1 MIFDANDPRLTAYA
15 LDEVDSAERAE
26 IEQLL
31 ADCQEARTHVSEI
44 RQTAQ
49 WLTQELQKE
58 QETVSTLGMA
68 NHLVIEQALSSPLP
82 TVTSR
87 PWWRKPYR
95 LLATAATLLIC
106 GTVGLL
112 TWSAH
117 QMLYYPR
124 VEYSAVKPRQPQAQH
139 SSTIA
144 SSDDLGNKD
153 LLARST
159 TAVESEDTTHNP
171 AEHQD
176 KRLGLDSS
184 QTHLRRVVANDQS
197 RSLAEMQKVQVL
209 SDAAGVPERLVERA
223 AKSKLV
229 ASLEQKV
236 ADSSTPPQPSSYAM
250 GRSQARNARSGMLGG
265 MAGGMANGSGR
276 EALALRASGVSR
288 QMEASNPATA
298 NSRGVAGSASLAS
311 RPMAAGKPDYG
322 AYYRVAPEGQQI
334 PSYGKKVDSNAMFS
348 KQGVDNAAQNNNGAA
363 TVPGSSTPASGPF
376 ASQNKANQ
384 GQPGENRFPLD
395 EKGKSLQDA
404 QNQTAAGAEA
414 SERARSVALAGAG
427 QAAAIKL
434 PALHQP
440 NRVES
445 AQEAAP
451 ATPAATAAPAS
462 TAAQPPQPAQTVQS
476 AARPGA
482 GR

>member
-176 KRLGLDSS
+176 KRLGSI
-184 QTHLRRVVANDQS
+184 HRRLTS
-197 RSLAEMQKVQVL
+197 
-209 SDAAGVPERLVERA
+209 AAWW
-223 AKSKLV
+223 
-229 ASLEQKV
+229 
-236 ADSSTPPQPSSYAM
+236 
-250 GRSQARNARSGMLGG
+250 
-265 MAGGMANGSGR
+265 
-276 EALALRASGVSR
+276 
-288 QMEASNPATA
+288 QMI
-298 NSRGVAGSASLAS
+298 SRGPWLKCRKCKFSAML
-311 RPMAAGKPDYG
+311 
-322 AYYRVAPEGQQI
+322 
-334 PSYGKKVDSNAMFS
+334 
-348 KQGVDNAAQNNNGAA
+348 
-363 TVPGSSTPASGPF
+363 PGSPSALWNGPP
-376 ASQNKANQ
+376 S
-384 GQPGENRFPLD
+384 P
-395 EKGKSLQDA
+395 S
-404 QNQTAAGAEA
+404 
-414 SERARSVALAGAG
+414 
-427 QAAAIKL
+427 
-434 PALHQP
+434 
-440 NRVES
+440 
-445 AQEAAP
+445 
-451 ATPAATAAPAS
+451 
-462 TAAQPPQPAQTVQS
+462 
-476 AARPGA
+476 
-482 GR
+482 